1 MGRTPRRRTPA
12 PVRLYSGAVA
22 SPLLTRLDRLITY
35 FNRRVM
41 DVPDGLFDR
50 DARFSLNGVPFEAML
65 GRSDEDPLIRMI
77 ARGAAGYRF
86 AAKPL
91 LHAFDDVLVSRVEL
105 EEEGTRARGRVAL
118 RGTLRGS
125 GAVLDETISID
136 LGLNGAGSIVRA
148 DVMIGDKALDRIR
161 AARSS

>member
-1 MGRTPRRRTPA
+1 MDAPA
-12 PVRLYSGAVA
+12 LVD
-22 SPLLTRLDRLITY
+22 RLDELIGC

-50 DARFSLNGVPFEAML
+50 NARFSLNGRTFESLL
-65 GRSDEDPLIRMI
+65 GREDDDPLIRMI

-91 LHAFDDVLVSRVEL
+91 LHALETVLVSRMDVTTEN
-105 EEEGTRARGRVAL
+105 GRARAVMAL

-125 GAVLDETISID
+125 GAVLDEMVTID
-136 LGLNGAGSIVRA
+136 LALTHGGSISHVH
-148 DVMIGDKALDRIR
+148 VMIGETALDRIR
-161 AARSS
+161 AARAS

>member
-1 MGRTPRRRTPA
+1 MSSA
-12 PVRLYSGAVA
+12 LQD
-22 SPLLTRLDRLITY
+22 RLDDLIAY

-50 DARFSLNGVPFEAML
+50 NAQFTLNGRTFESML
-65 GRSDEDPLIRMI
+65 GRSDDDPLIRMI

-91 LHAFDDVLVSRVEL
+91 LHALETALVSRL
-105 EEEGTRARGRVAL
+105 TFTTASDRAQAVLAL

-125 GAVLDETISID
+125 GTVLDETVTVDFALTPSGTVRRVDVSI
-136 LGLNGAGSIVRA
+136 GEA
-148 DVMIGDKALDRIR
+148 ALDRIR
-161 AARSS
+161 AARAS

>member
-1 MGRTPRRRTPA
+1 MPPSA
-12 PVRLYSGAVA
+12 
-22 SPLLTRLDRLITY
+22 LLHRLDELIAY

-50 DARFSLNGVPFEAML
+50 NARFTLNGVAFEAIL
-65 GRSDEDPLIRMI
+65 GRGDDDPLIRMI

-91 LHAFDDVLVSRVEL
+91 LHALETVLVSRMEF
-105 EEEGTRARGRVAL
+105 EEEGTRARGHVAL
-118 RGTLRGS
+118 RGMLRGS
-125 GAVLDETISID
+125 RTVLDETVSLD
-136 LGLNGAGSIVRA
+136 LALTGNGSVSRA
-148 DVMIGDKALDRIR
+148 DVLISDTALDKIR

>member
-1 MGRTPRRRTPA
+1 MLPDYIPMSSPR
-12 PVRLYSGAVA
+12 
-22 SPLLTRLDRLITY
+22 LLSLIDELIGY

-41 DVPDGLFDR
+41 DVPDGFFDR
-50 DARFSLNGVPFEAML
+50 NARFTLNGRTFESLL
-65 GRSDEDPLIRMI
+65 GRTDDDPLIRMI

-91 LHAFDDVLVSRVEL
+91 LHALDTVLVSRMDFTADAE
-105 EEEGTRARGRVAL
+105 RARTMLAL

-125 GAVLDETISID
+125 GTVLDEMVTVD
-136 LGLNGAGSIVRA
+136 LAITPAGAVQRA
-148 DVMIGDKALDRIR
+148 DVMIAEGALDRIR

>member
-1 MGRTPRRRTPA
+1 MSAAHLQRQ
-12 PVRLYSGAVA
+12 
-22 SPLLTRLDRLITY
+22 LDALIGY

-41 DVPDGLFDR
+41 DVPDDFFDR
-50 DARFSLNGVPFEAML
+50 NAQFTLNGQTFESML

-91 LHAFDDVLVSRVEL
+91 LHALETVLVSRMDLQSEND
-105 EEEGTRARGRVAL
+105 RARAILAL

-125 GAVLDETISID
+125 GTVLDELVTVD
-136 LGLNGAGSIVRA
+136 LALTPEGRVRRA
-148 DVMIGDKALDRIR
+148 DVMIGEGALDRIR